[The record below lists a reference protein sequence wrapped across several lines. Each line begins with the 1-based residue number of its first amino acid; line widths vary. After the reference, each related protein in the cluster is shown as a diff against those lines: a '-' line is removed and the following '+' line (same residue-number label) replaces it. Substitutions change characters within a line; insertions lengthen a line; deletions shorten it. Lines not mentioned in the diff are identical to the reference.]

1 MGNLLRSLGALVG
14 SVLTVGGMFWIS
26 IFMLFSLPFAVI
38 ALMRWFGFS
47 WWGALIPL
55 VPINLIPFVAW
66 IRAEIASCDP

>member
-1 MGNLLRSLGALVG
+1 
-14 SVLTVGGMFWIS
+14 
-26 IFMLFSLPFAVI
+26 MLFSLPFAVI